1 MAYKPN
7 KDNAIMFL
15 LLAITFLGFYF
26 GFYLM
31 LNIL

>member
-7 KDNAIMFL
+7 KENAIMFL

-31 LNIL
+31 LDML